1 METINVISNNNS
13 LSLIAIG
20 YNNGF
25 IKLMGTY
32 QNKYKIDT
40 VFTKQNDGIL
50 CIKFDPLDEFFYA
63 SSIDGSYACYS
74 IKTLTLN
81 QMIHNCFKYK
91 NENKHGNKNKH
102 TSI

>member
-13 LSLIAIG
+13 LSLIAIR
-20 YNNGF
+20 YNNGL

-50 CIKFDPLDEFFYA
+50 CIKFDPLDEFVNRWFLCMLL
-63 SSIDGSYACYS
+63 DQN
-74 IKTLTLN
+74 TN
-81 QMIHNCFKYK
+81 FKS
-91 NENKHGNKNKH
+91 ND
-102 TSI
+102 S